1 MSGKNINLNELY
13 KLPMVFKLFICIGA
27 ILAVLGVVYFLSF
40 SGQLSRL
47 TQAEATEAKL
57 KTEYIEKAGMAAG
70 LEGLQQ
76 ELKQIE
82 AAFGTLLKQLPTESE
97 VPNLIQELHQA
108 GATNGMSMDSVRP
121 NPPVLEGQIE
131 TLPYSISV
139 TGNYEQIA
147 RFASDVGLLSRI
159 VTLDQLNI
167 VKKAGD
173 KLTLTA
179 IANTYRVVESK
190 TESDAGD
197 TNKKGGKK

>member
-1 MSGKNINLNELY
+1 MSLSASNVNLNELY
-13 KLPMVFKLFICIGA
+13 KLPMAMKLLICLGVVV
-27 ILAVLGVVYFLSF
+27 AVLGLAYVLSF
-40 SGQLSRL
+40 SSQQTRLSL
-47 TQAEATEAKL
+47 AEATEETL
-57 KTEYIEKAGMAAG
+57 KTEYKEKAGMAAG
-70 LEGLQQ
+70 LDGLQK

-108 GATNGMSMDSVRP
+108 GATNGMSMDSVKP
-121 NPPVLEGQIE
+121 NAPIVEGQIE

-167 VKKAGD
+167 TKKAGD
-173 KLTLTA
+173 KLSLTA
-179 IANTYRVVESK
+179 IANTYRVI
-190 TESDAGD
+190 ESDSNVGNAEEEGEVQ
-197 TNKKGGKK
+197 

>member
-1 MSGKNINLNELY
+1 MI
-13 KLPMVFKLFICIGA
+13 VKLFICLGA
-27 ILAVLGVVYFLSF
+27 VLAVLGVVYFLSF
-40 SGQLSRL
+40 SSQLSRL
-47 TQAEATEAKL
+47 TQAEATEEAL
-57 KTEYIEKAGMAAG
+57 KSEYVQKAGMAAG

-121 NPPVLEGQIE
+121 NAPILEGQIE

-179 IANTYRVVESK
+179 IANTYRVVEPK
-190 TESDAGD
+190 AESDVENA
-197 TNKKGGKK
+197 TAEEGKE